1 MPRSA
6 INTGWEP
13 SLKQEKMF
21 SHDADRNRAVPV
33 KRLSLSSTG
42 EKNID
47 LVLDGVPYSIKAMA
61 FLLNDEWRFKVIINN
76 DMNHIFT
83 WDGEAGLI
91 RATNDEAAAL
101 PAGLE
106 QAISEKLQVTPAKG

>member
-1 MPRSA
+1 MTRSA
-6 INTGWEP
+6 TITGGEP
-13 SLKQEKMF
+13 STKQEKIF
-21 SHDADRNRAVPV
+21 SQDANRNRAVPV

-47 LVLDGVPYSIKAMA
+47 LVLDGVPYSIKALA
-61 FLLNDEWRFKVIINN
+61 FLFNDEWRFKVIINN

-83 WDGEAGLI
+83 WDSEAGLI
-91 RATNDEAAAL
+91 RAIDDEAAAL

-106 QAISEKLQVTPAKG
+106 QAISEKLQMTHKG